1 MNIPVRPLNIA
12 SIGAL
17 ASFAMF
23 LISSALG
30 YNPLGH
36 VSWFSSW
43 IVIAV
48 VVMGVKKHRDGGLAG
63 IITYGQA
70 LSIGL
75 LVTIVYGSMVAILI
89 YMYGSFLNDSLV
101 ENHILWM
108 RESMSVFFDSF
119 GDAYE
124 DKFEELIE
132 QVTIGSIAFGDF
144 QTKLISGVIISLI
157 SATVLKRSE
166 DDYEYE

>member
-1 MNIPVRPLNIA
+1 MTI
-12 SIGAL
+12 
-17 ASFAMF
+17 F
-23 LISSALG
+23 L
-30 YNPLGH
+30 
-36 VSWFSSW
+36 
-43 IVIAV
+43 
-48 VVMGVKKHRDGGLAG
+48 G
-63 IITYGQA
+63 IR
-70 LSIGL
+70 L
-75 LVTIVYGSMVAILI
+75 L
-89 YMYGSFLNDSLV
+89 
-101 ENHILWM
+101 
-108 RESMSVFFDSF
+108 FFDSF